1 MILLYRVLTNILYPF
16 LIIYIFIRVLKKKED
31 PKRFKEKILF
41 NFFNVNK
48 NKKLELL
55 WFHASSV
62 GELKSII
69 PIITEL
75 NKKYKIFEFL
85 ITTTTLSSSFIARS
99 EFKNFDNIK
108 YRFFPL
114 DVDFLMERF
123 LRLWQPKKIFLVDS
137 EVWPNLILK
146 AKKYNIS
153 IGLIN
158 ARLTKKSFK
167 KWSLFPNTAKKI
179 FSTFDLCLCSNNE
192 TKNFLKELDVKNI
205 KYFGN
210 IKLINKNL
218 NRKFDDKNSGI
229 LAKSRFWI
237 AASTHEEE
245 DIFCLNTHINL
256 KKVYKDI
263 ITIIAPRHINRVK
276 KIESLC
282 RKLNLKTQILNLDDN
297 IDKKVEILI
306 VNSFGVLH
314 NYFFHAKSAFI
325 GKSMIERLKNDSGQ
339 NPIDAAYLNC
349 KVYHGPYVSNFQE
362 IYEILNNINISKRI
376 TSHHELSENLLI
388 DFRKGKKEELRS
400 AKMQSLSDDVFS
412 KTMKNIENFLYAKTY

>member
-137 EVWPNLILK
+137 EIWPNLILK

-158 ARLTKKSFK
+158 ARLTKKSFQ
-167 KWSLFPNTAKKI
+167 KWSFFPNTAKKI

>member
-137 EVWPNLILK
+137 EIWPNLILK

-158 ARLTKKSFK
+158 ARLTKKSFQ
-167 KWSLFPNTAKKI
+167 KWSFFPNTAKKI

-297 IDKKVEILI
+297 IDKKVEVLI

>member
-1 MILLYRVLTNILYPF
+1 M
-16 LIIYIFIRVLKKKED
+16 
-31 PKRFKEKILF
+31 
-41 NFFNVNK
+41 
-48 NKKLELL
+48 
-55 WFHASSV
+55 
-62 GELKSII
+62 KSII

-137 EVWPNLILK
+137 EIWPNLILK

-158 ARLTKKSFK
+158 ARLTKKSFQ

-205 KYFGN
+205 KYDGN

-400 AKMQSLSDDVFS
+400 AKMQSLGDDVFS

>member
-48 NKKLELL
+48 NKNLELL

-99 EFKNFDNIK
+99 EFKNFENIK

-137 EVWPNLILK
+137 EIWPNLILK

-153 IGLIN
+153 ISLIN

-205 KYFGN
+205 KYDGN

-218 NRKFDDKNSGI
+218 NRKFDNKNSGI

-245 DIFCLNTHINL
+245 DIFCLKTHINL

-282 RKLNLKTQILNLDDN
+282 KKLNLKTQILNLDDN
-297 IDKKVEILI
+297 IDKKVEVLI

-325 GKSMIERLKNDSGQ
+325 GKSMIERLKNDGGQ

-376 TSHHELSENLLI
+376 TSHQELSENLLI

-400 AKMQSLSDDVFS
+400 AKIQSLGDDVFS
-412 KTMKNIENFLYAKTY
+412 KTMKNIENFLYA